1 MPELEAT
8 GHLWAGLLLIVV
20 GLALISGGTAAVAGT
35 PADGHQTAPIING
48 QAVEDPVPPPQTSNV
63 SNETVTIQ
71 DDVQVD
77 GALTTA
83 AGEQT
88 VIIEFGTGPS
98 GDTASPNADIDVE
111 TLQSHAEQTQAAFLD
126 TAAESPHIDVH
137 REFWIT
143 SAVVATIDTDEVS
156 VHDLARVEHVTHISE
171 NEAVEHTGLG
181 MNESQTVDPANVS
194 PEYRGSE
201 WGLEAMNTQSVW
213 DDFET
218 QGEGV
223 AVAVLDTGVNESHPE
238 IDLDGWQEWD
248 QSGSPI
254 TTTPSDRNGHG
265 TMSSGLITGGT
276 DPYDNQVGVAP
287 GADHYHGKVS
297 DREDGAASGAQII
310 AGIEWAVEND
320 IEIVSLS
327 YGSEGTH
334 TYYISTLQNARQA
347 GTLVISGS
355 GNDGAETTGSPGN
368 EYDAFAIGASTSGG
382 DVAWF
387 SSGDTLVTADE
398 WRNPPRYWPDEIVV
412 PGAVAP
418 GYRTWTTD
426 TDGTYTYYSG
436 TSAATPH
443 ASGAAA
449 LLISA
454 TDEPLSPFEIR
465 DRIQQTAHDLGED
478 PPRQG
483 AGQVD
488 AHAAALEQSRSTV
501 EPAIDTTAADAGVET
516 TLGVTIDHPVETYT
530 WTFPDRTVT
539 TETPAVTHTFETVG
553 DTLVTVEFE
562 DTGGAVFSETYEVA
576 VDAPEPTAAIT
587 ASATDD
593 VEVGVDTIT
602 LDASEATDPNEI
614 VEYQWAVN
622 GDTVSNT
629 ADPTTEV
636 TFDDVGTQTVSV
648 TVENVYGA
656 TDTATTDVTV
666 ENTIPPTAAL
676 TTDQKTAT
684 YLVGE
689 SVVFNASATTDNHDI
704 ETYQFAFG
712 DGTTVNTSDPALSHT
727 YAEAGAYT
735 PTVTAVDTGGNENTT
750 SLSLSVHDPEVTVT
764 EPSDPFVGTDTV
776 PLEYTLSETAID
788 RVAGVEYRV
797 FETDTKTPVYNWS
810 DAAFVDTTS
819 SESVAVETA
828 PLETGDYTIETRL
841 VDPNG
846 EPFVPNTTKDSVN
859 VGVRTAP
866 PDLAVLTERADPDFA
881 AVSPQ
886 NPVTVTVDAA
896 TEPAIHNETTLA
908 VTNDTTTVAT
918 WDLSDAVGSGSDAI
932 ATWNGTTANGELVAS
947 GEYELVAT
955 TSDEFENT
963 NESTVSVTAQTAPP
977 EANVTVHDGIDSN
990 GTQRLNDRTPLTVTV
1005 TANETVSGTAAPVDG
1020 AVTLNATTANETI
1033 TVPVEE
1039 TEGTWTGTVNGSM
1052 IDRGGVYTVTGT
1064 VFDAGKNPATAT
1076 APLEYNSAP
1085 HLVSF
1090 TPSNETTLSAGTDA
1104 INITATYEDVL
1115 STVNTSTVAL
1125 TVNNETISQE
1135 NLTTVTPETLEL
1147 TEYPV
1152 SDGTTYTA
1160 ELYLEDETGANTTY
1174 YQQFNVSEP
1183 QVGGGGGGVQPSTDE
1198 DSSETF
1204 SIVDLDHSTI
1214 EIEEGE
1220 VFSVAVD
1227 VQNTGERGGQQIDLL
1242 LDGTRQ
1248 ASTSTFLDPRETT
1261 TIRFTDVETAG
1272 LAGEYTYTIVTD
1284 DDTVEGTIQIIPTEE
1299 PETAE
1304 STEEPDTTES
1314 PDGEDSET
1322 GSQSETEDSDEEIPG
1337 FGVVLT
1343 VASLLTVV
1351 VLSRSRAK
1359 LRDLA

>member
-1 MPELEAT
+1 MTELEAT

-20 GLALISGGTAAVAGT
+20 GLALIAGATAAVAGT
-35 PADGHQTAPIING
+35 PADGHQTAPTVNG
-48 QAVEDPVPPPQTSNV
+48 QAVEDPVPPPQASNM

-77 GALTTA
+77 AALTTA
-83 AGEQT
+83 GGEQT
-88 VIIEFGTGPS
+88 VIIEFGTGAS
-98 GDTASPNADIDVE
+98 GDTAAPNTDVDVE
-111 TLQSHAEQTQAAFLD
+111 TLQNHAEQTQAAFLD

-171 NEAVEHTGLG
+171 NEDVDHTGLE
-181 MNESQTVDPANVS
+181 MNESQTVSPENVS
-194 PEYRGSE
+194 ADFIGSE

-248 QSGSPI
+248 QSGSPV
-254 TTTPSDRNGHG
+254 TTTPSDHHGHG
-265 TMSSGLITGGT
+265 TMSSGLITAGT
-276 DPYDNQVGVAP
+276 DPYDNRVGVAP
-287 GADHYHGKVS
+287 GADHYHGKIS
-297 DREDGAASGAQII
+297 DREDGVATGAQII

-327 YGSEGTH
+327 YGSEGTRSF
-334 TYYISTLQNARQA
+334 YISTLQNARQA
-347 GTLVISGS
+347 GTLVISSS

-368 EYDAFAIGASTSGG
+368 EYDAFAMGASNQSG
-382 DVAWF
+382 DVAGF

-418 GYRTWTTD
+418 GSGTWTTD

-443 ASGAAA
+443 AAGAAA
-449 LLISA
+449 LLVA
-454 TDEPLSPFEIR
+454 TTDEPLSPFEIR
-465 DRIQQTAHDLGED
+465 DRIQQTASDLGED

-488 AHAAALEQSRSTV
+488 VHAAALDQSRSTV

-530 WTFPDRTVT
+530 WNFPDRTVT

-553 DTLVTVEFE
+553 DTPVTVEFE
-562 DTGGAVFSETYEVA
+562 DTGGVLFSETYEVA

-587 ASATDD
+587 GSATDD

-602 LDASEATDPNEI
+602 LDASGATDPNEI

-622 GDTVSNT
+622 GDRVSNT
-629 ADPTTEV
+629 TDPTTDV
-636 TFDDVGTQTVSV
+636 TFDDVGTHTVSV
-648 TVENVYGA
+648 TVENIYGA

-676 TTDQKTAT
+676 TTDQETAT

-689 SVVFNASATTDNHDI
+689 SVVLNASATTDNHEI
-704 ETYQFAFG
+704 ETYQFAVG
-712 DGTTVNTSDPALSHT
+712 DGTTVNTSEPVLTHT
-727 YAEAGAYT
+727 YTETGAYT

-776 PLEYTLSETAID
+776 PLEYVLSETAID

-797 FETDTKTPVYNWS
+797 KEPDSGTVVHNWTDAP
-810 DAAFVDTTS
+810 FVDTS
-819 SESVAVETA
+819 DSETVTFETTA
-828 PLETGDYTIETRL
+828 LETGNYTIETQL
-841 VDPNG
+841 VDQEG
-846 EPFVPNTTKDSVN
+846 ESLVTDAATDSVD
-859 VGVRTAP
+859 VAVRTAP
-866 PDLAVLTERADPDFA
+866 PDLAVTTERADPDFD

-918 WDLSDAVGSGSDAI
+918 WNLSDAVGSGSDGI
-932 ATWNGTTANGELVAS
+932 ATWNGTTASGELVAS
-947 GEYELVAT
+947 GAYEFVAT
-955 TSDEFENT
+955 TSDDFENT
-963 NESTVSVTAQTAPP
+963 NESAVSVTAQTAPP

-990 GTQRLNDRTPLTVTV
+990 GTQRLTDTEPLTVTV

-1020 AVTLNATTANETI
+1020 TVTLNATTADTTV

-1039 TEGTWTGTVNGSM
+1039 TEGAWTGTVNGSM

-1064 VFDAGKNPATAT
+1064 IFDAGKNPATAT
-1076 APLEYNSAP
+1076 TSLEYNNAP

-1104 INITATYEDVL
+1104 VNITATYEGVL
-1115 STVNTSTVAL
+1115 STVNTSTVTL
-1125 TVNNETISQE
+1125 TVNNETIPQE
-1135 NLTTVTPETLEL
+1135 NLTTVTAETLEL

-1183 QVGGGGGGVQPSTDE
+1183 QVGGGGGGGGQPPTDE

-1204 SIVDLDHSTI
+1204 DIVDLDQSTI
-1214 EIEEGE
+1214 EVEEGN

-1242 LDGTRQ
+1242 LNGTQ
-1248 ASTSTFLDPRETT
+1248 VASTSTFLDPRETT
-1261 TIRFTDVETAG
+1261 TFRFTDIETAG
-1272 LAGEYTYTIVTD
+1272 LVGEYTYTIATD
-1284 DDTVEGTIQIIPTEE
+1284 DDTAEGTIQIIPTEE

-1304 STEEPDTTES
+1304 SSDE
-1314 PDGEDSET
+1314 EDSEAEP
-1322 GSQSETEDSDEEIPG
+1322 QPETADSDEEIPG
-1337 FGVVLT
+1337 FGIG
-1343 VASLLTVV
+1343 LTVV
-1351 VLSRSRAK
+1351 SLLAILLVSSRVDLRNRA
-1359 LRDLA
+1359 